1 MKNKLICLI
10 LASAACMVQPAIAGV
25 ISAGSQLNTGGT
37 VSAVNSSDGTLNNAA
52 GLNFT
57 AGNTDGG
64 LLGVDGQLLGVAG
77 SGDFNAVNCT
87 LGVGAQSC
95 GAIADIASFA
105 NFFGVNLLSGLPE
118 GISFFLNAP
127 LSVLRSAGTGDSLST
142 LILSGTGTL
151 TADGFDATRGIFTLV
166 TQGGLNTTFSASV
179 ISTGRAINPVP
190 EPASFL
196 LMGVGMA
203 GLMLARRRKARQ
215 A

>member
-1 MKNKLICLI
+1 MKNKLICFI
-10 LASAACMVQPAIAGV
+10 LASACMVQPAIASV
-25 ISAGSQLNTGGT
+25 INAGTQLNTGGT
-37 VSAVNSSDGTLNNAA
+37 VSAVDSSDGTLNNAK

-57 AGNTDGG
+57 AGNTDAG
-64 LLGVDGQLLGVAG
+64 LLGVDGQLVGFQG
-77 SGDFNAVNCT
+77 NGDFNAVNCT
-87 LGVGAQSC
+87 LGVTADSC
-95 GAIADIASFA
+95 GSITDIASFL
-105 NFFGVNLLSGLPE
+105 NFSGVNLLSGLPE

-127 LSVLRSAGTGDSLST
+127 LTVVRAPGDGDSLAT

-179 ISTGRAINPVP
+179 FSTGLAVNLVP

-203 GLMLARRRKARQ
+203 GLTLARRRKARQ